1 MSTVDFDEKL
11 SGFLKRCH
19 CTMHPAVT
27 QILSQYTEGYVLLY
41 LILHTVWEYVKAH
54 FTNASFSGG
63 GAISKI
69 PNIINK
75 SEMCLRKEMSVST
88 VKVFLVSVVSVLW
101 DRVVEH
107 HLLPPSSGDQ

>member
-1 MSTVDFDEKL
+1 MSTMDFDEKL

-41 LILHTVWEYVKAH
+41 LILHTVWEYVEAYYI
-54 FTNASFSGG
+54 ASSSSG

-69 PNIINK
+69 PHIISK
-75 SEMCLRKEMSVST
+75 SKMCFQKEMPVST
-88 VKVFLVSVVSVLW
+88 VKVFSSSVVSVVW
-101 DRVVEH
+101 ARVVEY